1 LSAEYILFA
10 CLGFSASLIS
20 AVFGLGTALVVLSLG
35 AYVLP
40 VKESIVLASVLFAAS
55 TLTKSVLFY
64 QVIEWKQAGVM
75 ILASIPFTYLG
86 ALAFGYLPAD
96 LLRKFLGAM
105 ILLYLAISFFGS
117 VIRWKPTMTGLFCG
131 SAAYGFISGILGS
144 GNIIKAL
151 VLRGVNYPKEV
162 FVGMMAVTS
171 VLANFVKII
180 VFSRAGALHAGQK
193 EIIFLLVIG
202 AIIAAFIGR
211 FYLKKISVKQFE
223 VGLNTILGVSAIGL
237 LF

>member
-1 LSAEYILFA
+1 
-10 CLGFSASLIS
+10 
-20 AVFGLGTALVVLSLG
+20 
-35 AYVLP
+35 
-40 VKESIVLASVLFAAS
+40 
-55 TLTKSVLFY
+55 
-64 QVIEWKQAGVM
+64 
-75 ILASIPFTYLG
+75 
-86 ALAFGYLPAD
+86 
-96 LLRKFLGAM
+96 
-105 ILLYLAISFFGS
+105 
-117 VIRWKPTMTGLFCG
+117 MTGLFCG